1 MKATP
6 VQQSVILLA
15 LATSSLLTVKDKNLL
30 PDQQEAVDIGI
41 SRMLEIIREFPA
53 DRKDQFHDVDKI
65 MKRVSAVINK
75 PDSWFSTEIV
85 VFLGHR
91 ICSDLLTELRNP
103 VKRELVSEALLLNQ
117 AINDVLDPDGNNEE
131 AFIEVEQILK
141 EVYEE
146 IGFTVENRFSKRQF
160 RRLRKEWQ
168 KADNQQKMVADIKLE

>member
-1 MKATP
+1 MSVTP

-30 PDQQEAVDIGI
+30 PDQQDAIDLGI

-53 DRKDQFHDVDKI
+53 DRKDQFQDVDKA
-65 MKRVSAVINK
+65 MKRVTELINK
-75 PDSWFSTEIV
+75 PSSWFSTEV
-85 VFLGHR
+85 VIFLGHR

-117 AINDVLDPDGNNEE
+117 AINDVLDPEGNNEE
-131 AFIEVEQILK
+131 VFIEVEQILQ

-160 RRLRKEWQ
+160 RRLKREWQ
-168 KADNQQKMVADIKLE
+168 KESKQQKTGADTKLE